1 MADTSTIT
9 VRTSAS
15 IAQKVAALAEA
26 MDRSRNWVVEDALKR
41 YLDLQAWQVEG
52 IKAAQ
57 RSLEDGE
64 GIPHEQVMAEL
75 DAIVEEQSEQVEP
88 NM

>member
-1 MADTSTIT
+1 MT
-9 VRTSAS
+9 
-15 IAQKVAALAEA
+15 LAE
-26 MDRSRNWVVEDALKR
+26 R